1 MDLSFAPWVYLNS
14 DCGMASQS
22 WSRQETQLYVF
33 EAQQALKAQIMDCR
47 QGAGYSSEDGNGV
60 GRSQVMPRV
69 TMVNETSELIF
80 PVAGWENKASH

>member
-14 DCGMASQS
+14 DSGMTSQS

-69 TMVNETSELIF
+69 TVVNETSELIF